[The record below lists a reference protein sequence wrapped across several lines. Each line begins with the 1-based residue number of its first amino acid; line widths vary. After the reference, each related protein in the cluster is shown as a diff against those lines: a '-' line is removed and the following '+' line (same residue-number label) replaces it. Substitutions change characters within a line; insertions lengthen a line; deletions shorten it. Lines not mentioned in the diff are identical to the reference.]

1 MRHRKEGRKFHRTK
15 GQRQA
20 FVRSILLALLKRGK
34 IETTEARAKSIR
46 PMAERAITIAKKGG
60 VANRRLLLA
69 RLHDKK
75 IVQKLM
81 DDIGPR
87 YADRKGGYARITK
100 LAKTRKRD
108 ATRLV
113 SIELV

>member
-15 GQRQA
+15 GPRA
-20 FVRSILLALLKRGK
+20 SFVRSILLAFLKSGK

-81 DDIGPR
+81 DDLAPR

-100 LAKTRKRD
+100 LSKFRKRD
-108 ATRLV
+108 ATKMV

>member
-15 GQRQA
+15 GPRAA
-20 FVRSILLALLKRGK
+20 FVRSILLAFLKNGK

-75 IVQKLM
+75 VVQKLM
-81 DDIGPR
+81 DDLAPR

-100 LAKTRKRD
+100 LAKFRKRD
-108 ATRLV
+108 ATQLV
-113 SIELV
+113 EISLV

>member
-1 MRHRKEGRKFHRTK
+1 MRHRKEGRKFHREK
-15 GQRQA
+15 GQRKA
-20 FVRSILLALLKRGK
+20 FVRSVLLAFLKIGK

-75 IVQKLM
+75 VVQKLM
-81 DDIGPR
+81 DDLGPR

-113 SIELV
+113 EISLV

>member
-1 MRHRKEGRKFHRTK
+1 MRHRKEGRKFHREK

-20 FVRSILLALLKRGK
+20 FMRSVLLAFLKNGK
-34 IETTEARAKSIR
+34 IKTTEARAKSIR
-46 PMAERAITIAKKGG
+46 PLAEKAITLAKKGG
-60 VANRRLLLA
+60 VANRRLLLS

-81 DDIGPR
+81 DDLGPR

-100 LAKTRKRD
+100 LQKTRKRD

-113 SIELV
+113 EISLV